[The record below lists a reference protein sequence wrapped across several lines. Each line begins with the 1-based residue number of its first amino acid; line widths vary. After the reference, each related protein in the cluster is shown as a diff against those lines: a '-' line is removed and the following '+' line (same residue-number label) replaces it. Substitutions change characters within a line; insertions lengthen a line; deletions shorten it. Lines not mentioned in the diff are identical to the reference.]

1 MLGVLVLALRS
12 KHVFG
17 PVDEARTELERLRQK
32 GMASKAVL
40 NRVQL
45 IDPPVACLLLCA
57 CACADGTLLT
67 HVQRQKALP
76 EHQARWLFQQ
86 LILALDYCH
95 RIGVS
100 NRDIKL
106 DNILLD
112 KSCRGRPD
120 WPILK
125 ICDWG
130 YARSGAT
137 SEASSK
143 VGTLSYMAPEVL
155 QNNSYSTKRADIWSC
170 GVVLYAMLVSASQ
183 MVEDE

>member
-1 MLGVLVLALRS
+1 M
-12 KHVFG
+12 
-17 PVDEARTELERLRQK
+17 
-32 GMASKAVL
+32 
-40 NRVQL
+40 
-45 IDPPVACLLLCA
+45 
-57 CACADGTLLT
+57 
-67 HVQRQKALP
+67 QRQRALP

-86 LILALDYCH
+86 LILAVDYCH
-95 RIGVS
+95 SSGVS

-112 KSCRGRPD
+112 KSMRGRPD

-155 QNNSYSTKRADIWSC
+155 QNSSYSTKRADIWSC
-170 GVVLYAMLVSASQ
+170 GVVLYAMLVS
-183 MVEDE
+183 

>member
-1 MLGVLVLALRS
+1 L
-12 KHVFG
+12 H
-17 PVDEARTELERLRQK
+17 
-32 GMASKAVL
+32 
-40 NRVQL
+40 
-45 IDPPVACLLLCA
+45 
-57 CACADGTLLT
+57 

-170 GVVLYAMLVSASQ
+170 GVVLYAMLVSASCSVLVSFTVVVHGTGTGCLHACVVAVRSGCTQ
-183 MVEDE
+183 HVTEQCAHGTAGTEQLVPQLQARSAASQCKL

>member
-1 MLGVLVLALRS
+1 M
-12 KHVFG
+12 
-17 PVDEARTELERLRQK
+17 
-32 GMASKAVL
+32 
-40 NRVQL
+40 
-45 IDPPVACLLLCA
+45 
-57 CACADGTLLT
+57 CACADGTLLQ

-76 EHQARWLFQQ
+76 EPQARWLFQQ

-155 QNNSYSTKRADIWSC
+155 QSNSYSTKRADIWSC
-170 GVVLYAMLVSASQ
+170 GVVLYAMLVSPSCCDCFIINSSTAVVLGRSTWRFSAACLGNVQ
-183 MVEDE
+183 QLCPACCRVAYT

>member
-1 MLGVLVLALRS
+1 MAVTHCTVQMAEWGDTSALLYLCVYS
-12 KHVFG
+12 AGYSLLKHLSCSV
-17 PVDEARTELERLRQK
+17 PH
-32 GMASKAVL
+32 
-40 NRVQL
+40 
-45 IDPPVACLLLCA
+45 
-57 CACADGTLLT
+57 CADGTLLQ
-67 HVQRQKALP
+67 HVQKQRALP

-86 LILALDYCH
+86 LILAVDYCH
-95 RIGVS
+95 SSGVS

-112 KSCRGRPD
+112 KSMRGRPD

-125 ICDWG
+125 VCDWG

-170 GVVLYAMLVSASQ
+170 GVVLYAMLVSLLRIQLLEASCQ
-183 MVEDE
+183 GHAPS